1 MASLGKLTAPGKAE
15 RSSEPAATPV
25 NTSAYAQSLLDTLIS
40 SFDNHLLDS
49 DLSIHSYNS
58 QIQSVNSMADR
69 FPSLEDFSEGRLTH
83 YSPYSGANIPA
94 GQTEVAEAP
103 TATDDDFLARE
114 RAALGEDADQFA
126 TAQDHVGETV
136 GGDDLL
142 GGDEPVEEIGQF
154 ESSFP
159 SVETQNQ
166 NERVAPGGTITG
178 TGSPFPRTGYSNPQE
193 PEDEGDAVR
202 EWREKRDAEVT
213 RRAQVSAEKKEA
225 TVNKAR
231 EDIDDFYV
239 SYNNKADK
247 NRSHARTEAEQFLEN
262 REDTS
267 AGGTSWERIAK
278 LVDVSGKGSAGGAS
292 GSGKERFRE
301 LLLDL
306 RKDQEAPGSTGI

>member
-1 MASLGKLTAPGKAE
+1 MDKLTAPATAE
-15 RSSEPAATPV
+15 QRGAEPTPATPV
-25 NTSAYAQSLLDTLIS
+25 NTSTSFNSQQPDCLVS
-40 SFDNHLLDS
+40 SSQHLLDS
-49 DLSIHSYNS
+49 DIFIQSYN
-58 QIQSVNSMADR
+58 QLHHNLSMADR
-69 FPSLEDFSEGRLTH
+69 FPSLEDFSEG
-83 YSPYSGANIPA
+83 
-94 GQTEVAEAP
+94 QTEVADAQGTP
-103 TATDDDFLARE
+103 DDDFLARE

-126 TAQDHVGETV
+126 TSQDHVAGQNV
-136 GGDDLL
+136 GAGDDDLL
-142 GGDEPVEEIGQF
+142 GGGDEPVEEIGQF

-159 SVETQNQ
+159 SVATQNQ

-178 TGSPFPRTGYSNPQE
+178 SGSPFPSTGYSNTQE

-202 EWREKRDAEVT
+202 EWREKRDAEIA
-213 RRAQVSAEKKEA
+213 RRAEVSTEKKAA
-225 TVNKAR
+225 TVKKAQ

-247 NRSHARTEAEQFLEN
+247 NRSHARTEAEEFLAK

-301 LLLDL
+301 LLIDL
-306 RKDQEAPGSTGI
+306 RKDQEAPGSSGI

>member
-1 MASLGKLTAPGKAE
+1 MDKLTAPATAE
-15 RSSEPAATPV
+15 QRGSEPAPATPV
-25 NTSAYAQSLLDTLIS
+25 NTCTFYNPQLPDYLVS
-40 SFDNHLLDS
+40 SPCDHLLDS
-49 DLSIHSYNS
+49 NFFVQSYNKLKH
-58 QIQSVNSMADR
+58 IPSMADR
-69 FPSLEDFSEGRLTH
+69 FPSLEDFSEG
-83 YSPYSGANIPA
+83 
-94 GQTEVAEAP
+94 QTEVADAQG
-103 TATDDDFLARE
+103 ALDDDFLARE

-126 TAQDHVGETV
+126 TSQDHVAGQNV
-136 GGDDLL
+136 GAGDDDLL
-142 GGDEPVEEIGQF
+142 GGGDEPVEEIGQF

-178 TGSPFPRTGYSNPQE
+178 SGSPFPPTGYSNPQE

-202 EWREKRDAEVT
+202 EWREKRDAEIA
-213 RRAQVSAEKKEA
+213 RRAEVSAEKKDA
-225 TVNKAR
+225 TVKKAQ

-247 NRSHARTEAEQFLEN
+247 NRSHARTEAEEFLAN

-301 LLLDL
+301 LLINL
-306 RKDQEAPGSTGI
+306 RKDQEAPGSSGI

>member
-159 SVETQNQ
+159 SVESQNQ
-166 NERVAPGGTITG
+166 NEV
-178 TGSPFPRTGYSNPQE
+178 
-193 PEDEGDAVR
+193 
-202 EWREKRDAEVT
+202 
-213 RRAQVSAEKKEA
+213 
-225 TVNKAR
+225 
-231 EDIDDFYV
+231 
-239 SYNNKADK
+239 
-247 NRSHARTEAEQFLEN
+247 
-262 REDTS
+262 
-267 AGGTSWERIAK
+267 
-278 LVDVSGKGSAGGAS
+278 
-292 GSGKERFRE
+292 
-301 LLLDL
+301 
-306 RKDQEAPGSTGI
+306 